1 MIDCW
6 DCSNRLT
13 RSQILLVLTKG
24 KGADDEL
31 EEQLTFG
38 RRAAL
43 SGTLAAATGAAWAA
57 NWPEKPVIWI
67 VPYPAGGLLDAFA
80 RPLAAHVGAALGQSV
95 VVDNRS
101 GAGGTVGAAI
111 VARAPADGYTLLIG
125 NTADTYAPL
134 VYPTAGYDI
143 LRHFDP
149 VSAFARVPQ
158 ALVVNP
164 AVVPVRYLRQ
174 FIDLARK
181 KPGSIDIASAGIGSA
196 SHIAIELLEA
206 RANIRLNHVPYRGSA
221 PASQDLLAGSV
232 GAQFTTVT
240 HLVEYVRSGRLRV
253 LAFAGRRR
261 EDILPEVP
269 TVQEEGIPDFRAILW
284 FGLFAPKHT
293 PTAILD
299 RLHGAVQA
307 SLGAEDVKRMWA
319 SQGARV
325 ELESRAE
332 FTDFVAR
339 EVKRWTP
346 IVKATE
352 INME

>member
-1 MIDCW
+1 MYGRNTHHECGG
-6 DCSNRLT
+6 
-13 RSQILLVLTKG
+13 QMK
-24 KGADDEL
+24 
-31 EEQLTFG
+31 FG

-43 SGTLAAATGAAWAA
+43 GGALATATGAAWAA
-57 NWPEKPVIWI
+57 DWPEKPVTWI
-67 VPYPAGGLLDAFA
+67 VPYPAGGLLDAFS
-80 RPLAAHVGAALGQSV
+80 RPLAAHVGVVLGQSV

-134 VYPTAGYDI
+134 VYPRAGYDI
-143 LRHFDP
+143 LRDFAP

-164 AVVPVRYLRQ
+164 AVLPVTDLGQ
-174 FIDLARK
+174 FVELARK
-181 KPGSIDIASAGIGSA
+181 KPGAIDIASAGIGSA
-196 SHIAIELLEA
+196 SHVAIELLEA
-206 RANIRLNHVPYRGSA
+206 RANISLSHVPYRGSA

-232 GAQFTTVT
+232 AAQFTTVT
-240 HLVEYVRSGRLRV
+240 HLLEYVRTGRLRV

-261 EDILPEVP
+261 EEMLPEVP
-269 TVQEEGIPDFRAILW
+269 TVQEAGIPDFRAILW

-293 PTAILD
+293 PTAVLD
-299 RLHGAVQA
+299 RLHSAVQV
-307 SLGAEDVKRMWA
+307 SLGADDVKRMWA
-319 SQGARV
+319 SQGAKV

-332 FTDFVAR
+332 FTDFVGR
-339 EVKRWTP
+339 EVARWTP